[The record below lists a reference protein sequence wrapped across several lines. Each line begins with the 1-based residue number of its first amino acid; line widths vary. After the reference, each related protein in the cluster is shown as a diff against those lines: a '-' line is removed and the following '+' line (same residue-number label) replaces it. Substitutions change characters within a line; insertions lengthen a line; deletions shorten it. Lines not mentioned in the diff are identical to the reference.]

1 MDHEKIIRDVISP
14 LIEHKDNVS
23 IVMLEQEN
31 LRDHTY
37 VVYCDE
43 QDIGRLIGK
52 GGTVANAIREIM
64 NIYAKLE
71 NKRIRLKFDVKK

>member
-1 MDHEKIIRDVISP
+1 MNHEKIIRDVISP
-14 LIEHKDNVS
+14 LIEHEDNVS